1 MSIKNYYKDRKEKLV
16 KALIKNDILKDKRL
30 IDAFMDVN
38 LEDFIDKRFINPV
51 NLYEDMPNL
60 FYFKNENNYRT
71 ISTPHMISIML
82 QGLALESDDDLL
94 ILGAKSG
101 YIATLAH
108 KLAPN
113 GEIYI
118 LEANAEIAKI
128 TEGNLKKTNMNER
141 INVIV
146 KNPLEGMPELSPWQ
160 KILVTGAIEQERI
173 YPLLKQ
179 LDNEGVLYAP
189 IGKEYIQIYT
199 QIMRIEEEY
208 YGKKQLQVRFSP
220 LMTQLELDELEL
232 ITDFN
237 EIEIIDDPQ
246 KVENTL
252 ERKKEKSSER
262 INIRYSPNVLDEINF
277 ETVSSTDSSDP
288 KALSKIIS
296 ILQDIMTQL
305 ENLEDAED
313 MKSCFICIDEME
325 VATLKLKQFKKK
337 YNIEIKKLQYFINQ
351 IISSNLKRKDL
362 ENTKLSEVEFDKK
375 DKEILEEQ
383 LEQISKFQNL
393 IKKEL
398 KRLKKLK

>member
-16 KALIKNDILKDKRL
+16 KALIKNDILKDKHL

-38 LEDFIDKRFINPV
+38 LEDFIDKRFINPL

-71 ISTPHMISIML
+71 ISAPHMISIML

-118 LEANAEIAKI
+118 LEANSEIVKI
-128 TEGNLKKTNMNER
+128 TEANLKKTNMNER

-173 YPLLKQ
+173 YPLLQQ

-277 ETVSSTDSSDP
+277 ETVSSTDSTDP

-313 MKSCFICIDEME
+313 VKSCFICIDEME
-325 VATLKLKQFKKK
+325 VATLKLKQFKKL
-337 YNIEIKKLQYFINQ
+337 YNIEIKKLQYYINQ
-351 IISSNLKRKDL
+351 IVSSNLKRKDL